1 MDFSVGWSL
10 GCGTLGF
17 CNANR
22 DMHGWLSIVAIIL
35 AGLTALYVLKMDSLR
50 PVEGFADFIG
60 AGVDG
65 YSCSEPDVQLAMF
78 TQGLPLA
85 DMLATQTG
93 LTSMDASRCA
103 SVDKAR
109 ELELDGQYVQRTN
122 NYRRDYPDNCSA
134 PLSELV
140 NAVYKPKDGM
150 GMTVPC
156 GGQC

>member
-1 MDFSVGWSL
+1 
-10 GCGTLGF
+10 
-17 CNANR
+17 
-22 DMHGWLSIVAIIL
+22 MHGWLSIVAIIL
-35 AGLTALYVLKMDSLR
+35 AGLTALYVIKMDGLR
-50 PVEGFADFIG
+50 PAPRGYEGFADFIG
-60 AGVDG
+60 SSGEGYAG
-65 YSCSEPDVQLAMF
+65 SEPDVPLAIF

-85 DMLATQTG
+85 DMLGVQSG
-93 LTSMDASRCA
+93 LTGMDARDCA
-103 SVDKAR
+103 SIDRVR

-140 NAVYKPKDGM
+140 GSIYKPKNGV